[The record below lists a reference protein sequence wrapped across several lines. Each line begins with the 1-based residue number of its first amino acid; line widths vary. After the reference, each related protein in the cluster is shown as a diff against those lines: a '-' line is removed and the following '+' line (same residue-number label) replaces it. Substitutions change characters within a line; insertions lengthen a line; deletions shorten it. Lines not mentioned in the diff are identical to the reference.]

1 VTGCTKPHLH
11 REVGVD
17 MLSDFRAASS
27 LSEPRDEGSVVSTWV
42 VLGSL
47 GDILV
52 DCSSGMVVAL
62 LEDAGVLLY

>member
-27 LSEPRDEGSVVSTWV
+27 LSEPRDEGSV
-42 VLGSL
+42 LGSL